1 MLGTILNNNQNI
13 SLPLACMG
21 GKCIGVTEIAQQ
33 FKVTIP
39 IIPIAT
45 RGSAGYDDAVSGVGS
60 GLCSVDDEIAGQL
73 IWNGSV
79 EKGQISVWTDEK
91 TKFYE
96 PDWHS
101 G

>member
-1 MLGTILNNNQNI
+1 MRLLGTILNNNQNI

-60 GLCSVDDEIAGQL
+60 GLCSVDGEIAGQL
-73 IWNGSV
+73 I
-79 EKGQISVWTDEK
+79 
-91 TKFYE
+91 
-96 PDWHS
+96 
-101 G
+101 